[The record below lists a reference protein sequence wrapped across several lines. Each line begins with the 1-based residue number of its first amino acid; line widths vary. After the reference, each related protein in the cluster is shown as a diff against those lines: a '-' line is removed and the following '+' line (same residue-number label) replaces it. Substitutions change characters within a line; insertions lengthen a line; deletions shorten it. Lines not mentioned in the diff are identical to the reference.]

1 MRKILLLCLLIGSLC
16 SCGGSADN
24 SRWLLSENKRLQARV
39 DSLELELAAFKD
51 KARIEEQIK
60 LNAQFEVVGRW
71 LDNRPGADTQIIL
84 KKEIKTGK
92 YYLIHKFK
100 DGSSSEEKASV
111 TKSNGLR
118 KIREIGSSHVEWYI
132 IEKNGDLSMYSQ
144 NGKFGT
150 ALCL

>member
-1 MRKILLLCLLIGSLC
+1 MKKILLLCLLIGSLC
-16 SCGGSADN
+16 ACSGSGDYE
-24 SRWLLSENKRLQARV
+24 RMLLEENKRLKTQV
-39 DSLELELAAFKD
+39 ESLERELEAFRE

-60 LNAQFEVVGRW
+60 LNAQFELVGRW
-71 LDNRPGADTQIIL
+71 LDNRPGADAQIFL
-84 KKEIKTGK
+84 RKEIKTGK

-100 DGSSSEEKASV
+100 DGSSSEEPASV

-118 KIREIGSSHVEWYI
+118 KIRVIGSNHVEWYI

-150 ALCL
+150 ALSF